1 MKSGKIKD
9 SANSG
14 VQLMVNEIMD
24 IIGDKTDE

>member
-9 SANSG
+9 SANSS
-14 VQLMVNEIMD
+14 VQLMINKIMD